1 MSATS
6 TLPPPGRKTLLL
18 GRHAFANKGVDI
30 VAAKHPV
37 IVEIG
42 DHRLHERLRQGN
54 GAVLV
59 AQVVVENRKRKLL
72 RALPL
77 VGPLES
83 VFGEALDLVVLV
95 EPLAVDRDD
104 ETIDGAFSRVG
115 FHGYTATVA
124 RVKVST

>member
-6 TLPPPGRKTLLL
+6 SCPRPGGKPVLL
-18 GRHAFANKGVDI
+18 GRHALANKGVDI
-30 VAAKHPV
+30 VAAKRPV

-54 GAVLV
+54 GAVFV
-59 AQVVVENRKRKLL
+59 AEVVVENRKRQLL

-83 VFGEALDLVVLV
+83 VFGETFDLVVLV
-95 EPLAVDRDD
+95 EPLAIDRDD

-115 FHGYTATVA
+115 FHYYTATVA
-124 RVKVST
+124 RVNVST